1 MRPLIADCTIQ
12 LELEKVYTRLK
23 IISRPK
29 ADDPSSGK
37 EVNVYDLFR
46 EYEKGEDVM
55 ALAEGS
61 PGIGK
66 TTLCLKLAYDWAVKS
81 ATTAIAFPKFDLVLL
96 LKCRDI
102 DGDIMEAISEQLL
115 PEDINEEKKKTVL
128 DFIKDIDN
136 QERILIILDGLD
148 ELPQKSKHHV
158 NKLLHRRI
166 LPFCYVFVTSRQER
180 GIEVRKNFK
189 FDILLEIEGFT
200 ESDACEYIRKHFK
213 HFRPDLL
220 SKGEKLIEEIKEN
233 TFLHALRNNP
243 LNLLLLCVIYEDY
256 EGKLPSSR
264 TELYQVIVQYLLR
277 RYCAKHDMNAPE
289 QDKDLEKQF
298 KKEILALGNLA
309 WKCLLQDRHSFR
321 EDELKEMEK
330 RNENLVARRLG
341 LLYKEESLKRLKPQ
355 HEYYFLHKTFQ
366 EYLAACY
373 IAHKLRRK
381 KFNVFEDLTFDD
393 LVAGDPQVLLFVSG
407 LLGEEASLLFEQIG
421 KELKDDWD
429 WEQCKEESAEFFV
442 NCFSE
447 SENGDQ
453 IASTLCS
460 FIPFP
465 LDVNLE
471 ISEDLPCDFADVL
484 SACKRFSNL
493 QTPVNL
499 SCTVDNSDL
508 AALILDLLDSCKQ
521 LKTFS
526 ITCKYKFEELAND
539 LFCSLAT
546 STSLSQLTLDVSES
560 ISSDTAA
567 MIESHLTEIKSLTQ
581 VALKFPG
588 SFGTAWLS
596 VLGTGLTAHTPL
608 TSVLLTVCGPMNE
621 TAIQALEKLLS
632 NESLTSLS
640 FTFRGDMQDL
650 LAAALSRGLA
660 GKICIRSLDL
670 CVEGKLSYYGAK
682 LLERGLLE
690 NRSSNDLK
698 VLLHGERPENWCS
711 VVEKV
716 RLAKKSQVSFGFY
729 TDTFSKV
736 TANQVAHFRPF
747 VVDKR
752 VCPNQHLTVNVCG
765 ELTIEGADALCEVLC
780 PSLSRL
786 TVNLYG
792 KLTDGFSHLST
803 RCNDQPKTP
812 SSVTFNIWGKLTEE
826 EKILSQDI
834 KDKNPAI
841 TVNVHDVPISQDD
854 STNDVNVTISNP
866 ASWATLVTEVKNTR
880 KEKLS
885 LSMNNRVVALVDWV
899 DVLGEDSSLKELV
912 LTINDETLESEEWST
927 GPWDCGLGDGLKCN
941 KSLRELTLTVNQY
954 GFTNRDWG
962 KSLGYGL
969 KCNKSIHKLTLTV
982 SDYGHYSI
990 LWGKGLGYGLKC
1002 NTSLRELTL
1011 TVNQYGFTNR
1021 DWGKSLGYGLKC
1033 NKSIRKLTLTVSDYG
1048 HYSILWGKGL
1058 GYGLKCNTS
1067 LRELTLTVNQYGFS
1081 GGEWGMGLGD
1091 GLKCNTS
1098 IRELTLT
1105 VNQYHYHSRE
1115 WGMGLGDG
1123 LKCNTSIRKLTLTV
1137 NQYGGTWGMGLGD
1150 GLKCNTSIRELTL
1163 TINNYD
1169 DFSGFELEALGE
1181 GLATSKSLTSCNL
1194 VFSMHGRVED
1204 DYLPT
1209 FCEHLMRSES
1219 LATLTLQVTDP
1230 HLSNGSRDYD
1240 LSKVLVK
1247 SKSLSSIDLTVSF
1260 YGTEPSTSDTSDTA
1274 E

>member
-1 MRPLIADCTIQ
+1 MRPLIADSTIQ

-37 EVNVYDLFR
+37 EVNVYNIFG
-46 EYEKGEDVM
+46 EYEKGEDVL

-66 TTLCLKLAYDWAVKS
+66 TTLCLKLAYDWADESV
-81 ATTAIAFPKFDLVLL
+81 TTPIAFSKFKLVLL

-115 PEDINEEKKKTVL
+115 PEDINEEKRKAVL
-128 DFIKDIDN
+128 DFIKDIHN

-148 ELPQKSKHHV
+148 ELPQKSKYHV

-189 FDILLEIEGFT
+189 FDILLEIKGFT

-213 HFRPDLL
+213 QIGPDLS

-264 TELYQVIVQYLLR
+264 TELYQVIVQCLLK

-330 RNENLVARRLG
+330 RNENLVARGLG

-381 KFNVFEDLTFDD
+381 KFNVFDYLAFDD
-393 LVAGDPQVLLFVSG
+393 LVGKYRQVFLFVSG
-407 LLGEEASLLFEQIG
+407 LLREEVSLLFEQIG
-421 KELKDDWD
+421 KELEGHWD
-429 WEQCKEESAEFFV
+429 WEDCEEESADFFI
-442 NCFSE
+442 NCFIE
-447 SENGDQ
+447 SKNGEQ
-453 IASTLCS
+453 IAGTLCS

-465 LDVNLE
+465 LDVHIE
-471 ISEDLPCDFADVL
+471 YGEDYHFARVL
-484 SACKRFSNL
+484 GACKKFSNL

-499 SCTVDNSDL
+499 SCTEYEPARIS
-508 AALILDLLDSCKQ
+508 DLLDSCKQ

-526 ITCKYKFEELAND
+526 ITCKITFEELAND
-539 LFCSLAT
+539 LFRSLAT

-567 MIESHLTEIKSLTQ
+567 MIESHLSKIKSLTQ

-588 SFGTAWLS
+588 IFGTTWLS
-596 VLGTGLTAHTPL
+596 VLETGLTADSPL
-608 TSVLLTVCGPMNE
+608 SSVVLTVNGPMNE

-632 NESLTSLS
+632 NESLISLS
-640 FTFRGDMQDL
+640 FTLRGDMQDL
-650 LAAALSRGLA
+650 LAAALSRGLT
-660 GKICIRSLDL
+660 GQICIRSLDL
-670 CVEGKLSYYGAK
+670 CIDGKLSDYGAK

-690 NRSSNDLK
+690 NRSLNDLK
-698 VLLHGERPENWCS
+698 VFVHGELPENWRTF
-711 VVEKV
+711 VKNV
-716 RLAKKSQVSFGFY
+716 RLAKKSQVSFVFY
-729 TDTFSKV
+729 PDTFSKV
-736 TANQVAHFRPF
+736 TANQVSHFRPF

-752 VCPNQHLTVNVCG
+752 FCPNQHLTVNVCG

-780 PSLSRL
+780 PSFSRL
-786 TVNLYG
+786 TINLYG

-803 RCNDQPKTP
+803 RCNDLPKTP
-812 SSVTFNIWGKLTEE
+812 SSVTVNIWGKLTEE
-826 EKILSQDI
+826 EKTLSQDI

-854 STNDVNVTISNP
+854 SSNDVNVTISNP
-866 ASWATLVTEVKNTR
+866 ASLATLVTEVKNTR

-885 LSMNNRVVALVDWV
+885 LSMNNREVALVEWF

-912 LTINDETLESEEWST
+912 LTINDEILESEQWST
-927 GPWDCGLGDGLKCN
+927 AQWD
-941 KSLRELTLTVNQY
+941 R
-954 GFTNRDWG
+954 
-962 KSLGYGL
+962 
-969 KCNKSIHKLTLTV
+969 
-982 SDYGHYSI
+982 
-990 LWGKGLGYGLKC
+990 
-1002 NTSLRELTL
+1002 
-1011 TVNQYGFTNR
+1011 
-1021 DWGKSLGYGLKC
+1021 
-1033 NKSIRKLTLTVSDYG
+1033 
-1048 HYSILWGKGL
+1048 
-1058 GYGLKCNTS
+1058 
-1067 LRELTLTVNQYGFS
+1067 
-1081 GGEWGMGLGD
+1081 
-1091 GLKCNTS
+1091 
-1098 IRELTLT
+1098 
-1105 VNQYHYHSRE
+1105 
-1115 WGMGLGDG
+1115 GLGDG

-1137 NQYGGTWGMGLGD
+1137 NENDYSRGEWGEGLGNA
-1150 GLKCNTSIRELTL
+1150 LKYNTSLRKLTL
-1163 TINNYD
+1163 TVNEYGYSTGEWGTGTGRWFEVQHINTQTY
-1169 DFSGFELEALGE
+1169 
-1181 GLATSKSLTSCNL
+1181 
-1194 VFSMHGRVED
+1194 
-1204 DYLPT
+1204 
-1209 FCEHLMRSES
+1209 
-1219 LATLTLQVTDP
+1219 
-1230 HLSNGSRDYD
+1230 
-1240 LSKVLVK
+1240 
-1247 SKSLSSIDLTVSF
+1247 
-1260 YGTEPSTSDTSDTA
+1260 SDN
-1274 E
+1274 